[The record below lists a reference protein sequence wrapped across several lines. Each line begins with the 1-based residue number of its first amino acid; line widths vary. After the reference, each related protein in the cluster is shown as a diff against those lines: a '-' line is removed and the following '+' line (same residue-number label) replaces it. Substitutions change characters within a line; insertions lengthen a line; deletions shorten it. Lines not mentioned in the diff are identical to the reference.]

1 VEQFAL
7 IAQLQGAGLYCAS
20 ADRAYAKL
28 EALLIRK
35 RNDDVPGITG
45 FHAALAITFAL
56 GAHLAMA
63 EAPTVSGAAI
73 KAHTAFLSDDLLEG
87 REAGTRGYD
96 IAAAYVATQFALHGL
111 KPAGAS
117 SDFYQKVPL
126 RRRSLQPDGV
136 RFEVRAKGGAQ
147 LYENGKDIA
156 VDASATTLEEVI
168 EADVVFA
175 GWGIRA
181 PGLRHDDY
189 AGLNVKGKAVVILEG
204 APASF
209 PGALRAHYSWIQQKE
224 RMAAEAGAV
233 ALLTLKSPER
243 EQFSP
248 WERTRQARPLPA
260 FGWTDPVQRENG
272 PAIKATITLGPAV
285 ARSLFAQAGRN
296 IDEIYQQSTS
306 SPPRGFNLPASI
318 RLSRKSFH
326 EDSPSANVIGVLPGT
341 DARLKDEY
349 IAVVS
354 HLDAW
359 VGPKAGP
366 DTIYNGAVDNA
377 GGIAAML
384 EVARVLSAAGRA
396 KRSVLFFATAAEEKG
411 LLGSDYFVAHPLVPL
426 KNIVGVVSVDGLMA
440 FHDFAGIV
448 ALGAEHSTLGE
459 ISLAAARSIDAVHE
473 PDPIPG
479 RGNLALSDQYPFLR
493 VGIPVLFPN
502 PARGSSRGGGED
514 VAAWDDYESR
524 HYHQPSDDM
533 TLPLRWDV
541 AQRWAQYMYAVVAG
555 AANGPHRPLW
565 YEGDELAAVFA
576 PTAERA
582 KRP

>member
-1 VEQFAL
+1 MNAGEGASRVCKTKRSVRSRRYEDVL
-7 IAQLQGAGLYCAS
+7 DSIRLHAGL
-20 ADRAYAKL
+20 
-28 EALLIRK
+28 
-35 RNDDVPGITG
+35 
-45 FHAALAITFAL
+45 AIAFGL
-56 GAHLAMA
+56 GAQAVMA
-63 EAPTVSGAAI
+63 ESVTVSGAAI
-73 KAHTAFLSDDLLEG
+73 KAHTAFLADDVLGG
-87 REAGTRGYD
+87 REAGTKGYD
-96 IAAAYVATQFALHGL
+96 IAAAYVATQFALLGL
-111 KPAGAS
+111 KPGGQS
-117 SDFYQKVPL
+117 PDFYQKVPL

-136 RFEVRAKGGAQ
+136 RFELRTKNGAQ
-147 LYENGKDIA
+147 VYQNGLDIA
-156 VDASATTLEEVI
+156 VDASPHTLEEVI
-168 EADVVFA
+168 EAEVVFA
-175 GWGIRA
+175 GWGVRA

-260 FGWTDPVQRENG
+260 LGWTDPAHSASG
-272 PAIKATITLGPAV
+272 SMIKATITLGPEV
-285 ARSLFAQAGRN
+285 ARSLFAEAGRD
-296 IDEIYQQSTS
+296 IEKIYQQSTS
-306 SPPRGFNLPASI
+306 SPPRGFKLPASM
-318 RLSRKSFH
+318 RLSRRSLH
-326 EDSPSANVIGVLPGT
+326 EDSSTANVIGVLPGT
-341 DARLKDEY
+341 DARLNDEY
-349 IAVVS
+349 IVVAS
-354 HLDAW
+354 HLDSW
-359 VGPKAGP
+359 VGPKVEP

-384 EVARVLSAAGRA
+384 EVARVLSAGGGA

-426 KNIVGVVSVDGLMA
+426 NDIVAAISVDGLMA

-459 ISLAAARSIDAVHE
+459 ISLAAAGSIDAIHM

-502 PARGSSRGGGED
+502 PARGSSRDGSED
-514 VAAWDDYESR
+514 VATWDDYESR

-533 TLPLRWDV
+533 KLPLRWDV
-541 AQRWAQYMYAVVAG
+541 AQRWGQYIYAVVAG
-555 AANGPHRPLW
+555 AANAPRKPQW
-565 YEGDELAAVFA
+565 YEGDGLAAVFA
-576 PTAERA
+576 PTADRA

>member
-1 VEQFAL
+1 MQDWVHGSHEREGGVLDRGGLHAVL
-7 IAQLQGAGLYCAS
+7 TIAVGLSAQG
-20 ADRAYAKL
+20 
-28 EALLIRK
+28 
-35 RNDDVPGITG
+35 V
-45 FHAALAITFAL
+45 
-56 GAHLAMA
+56 MA
-63 EAPTVSGAAI
+63 ESATVSGAAI
-73 KAHTAFLSDDLLEG
+73 RAHTAFLSDDLLEG

-111 KPAGAS
+111 QPAGAS
-117 SDFYQKVPL
+117 SDYYQKVPL

-136 RFEVRAKGGAQ
+136 RFELRTNNRTQVYQ
-147 LYENGKDIA
+147 NGRDIA
-156 VDASATTLEEVI
+156 VDASPNALEEVI

-189 AGLNVKGKAVVILEG
+189 ARLNVKGKAVVILEG

-224 RMAAEAGAV
+224 RMAAEAGAI

-260 FGWTDPVQRENG
+260 FGWTDPAHSQSG
-272 PAIKATITLGPAV
+272 PIIKATVTLGPEV
-285 ARSLFAQAGRN
+285 ARALFARGGHN
-296 IDEIYQQSTS
+296 IDEIYEKSAS
-306 SPPRGFNLPASI
+306 SLPRGFNLPASI
-318 RLSRKSFH
+318 RLSRRSLH
-326 EDSPSANVIGVLPGT
+326 EDSSSANVIGVLPGT
-341 DARLKDEY
+341 DARLKNEY
-349 IAVVS
+349 VVVAS
-354 HLDAW
+354 HLHGW
-359 VGPKAGP
+359 VGPKVEP

-384 EVARVLSAAGRA
+384 EVARVLSASGGA
-396 KRSVLFFATAAEEKG
+396 KRSVVFFATAAEEKG

-426 KNIVGVVSVDGLMA
+426 NDIVAAISVDGLMA

-459 ISLAAARSIDAVHE
+459 ISLAAARSIDAVHM

-493 VGIPVLFPN
+493 LGIPVLFPN
-502 PARGSSRGGGED
+502 PARGQSRANGED
-514 VAAWDDYESR
+514 VATWDDYESR

-533 TLPLRWDV
+533 KLPLRWDV
-541 AQRWAQYMYAVVAG
+541 AQRWAQYIHAVVAG
-555 AANGPHRPLW
+555 AANVSQRPQW

-576 PTAERA
+576 PGADRAER
-582 KRP
+582 P

>member
-1 VEQFAL
+1 ML
-7 IAQLQGAGLYCAS
+7 YSAGL
-20 ADRAYAKL
+20 RA
-28 EALLIRK
+28 
-35 RNDDVPGITG
+35 V
-45 FHAALAITFAL
+45 LAIAL
-56 GAHLAMA
+56 GWGAQAVMVDA
-63 EAPTVSGAAI
+63 APVSGEAI

-96 IAAAYVATQFALHGL
+96 IAAAYVATQFALYGL
-111 KPAGAS
+111 KPAGANP
-117 SDFYQKVPL
+117 DFYQKVPL

-136 RFEVRAKGGAQ
+136 RFEMRTKSGAQ
-147 LYENGKDIA
+147 LYQNGRDIA
-156 VDASATTLEEVI
+156 VDASATTLDEVI

-189 AGLNVKGKAVVILEG
+189 AGLNVRGKAVVILEG

-224 RMAAEAGAV
+224 RMAAEAGAI

-260 FGWTDPVQRENG
+260 LGWTDPAQREHA
-272 PAIKATITLGPAV
+272 PTIKATITLGPEV
-285 ARSLFAQAGRN
+285 ARSLFAQGGRN
-296 IDEIYQQSTS
+296 VDEIYQQSIS

-318 RLSRKSFH
+318 RLARKSVH
-326 EDSPSANVIGVLPGT
+326 EDSSTSNVIGVLPGT
-341 DARLKDEY
+341 DASLKNEY
-349 IAVVS
+349 IVVAS

-384 EVARVLSAAGRA
+384 EVARVLSAAGGA

-426 KNIVGVVSVDGLMA
+426 HDIVGAISVDGLMA

-459 ISLAAARSIDAVHE
+459 ISLVAARSIGAVHE

-502 PARGSSRGGGED
+502 PARGSRRGGGED
-514 VAAWDDYESR
+514 VAAWDEYESR
-524 HYHQPSDDM
+524 HYHQPSDAM
-533 TLPLRWDV
+533 KLPLRWDV
-541 AQRWAQYMYAVVAG
+541 AERWGQYMYAVVAG
-555 AANGPHRPLW
+555 AANGSRRPLW
-565 YEGDELAAVFA
+565 YEADELAAVFA
-576 PTAERA
+576 PTAARV

>member
-1 VEQFAL
+1 MFA
-7 IAQLQGAGLYCAS
+7 I
-20 ADRAYAKL
+20 
-28 EALLIRK
+28 
-35 RNDDVPGITG
+35 V
-45 FHAALAITFAL
+45 L
-56 GAHLAMA
+56 GMVGSTAMA
-63 EAPTVSGAAI
+63 EAAMVSGEAI

-96 IAAAYVATQFALHGL
+96 IAAAYVATQFALYGL
-111 KPAGAS
+111 KPAGANT
-117 SDFYQKVPL
+117 DFYQRVPL

-136 RFEVRAKGGAQ
+136 RFEIRTKDGTTHYQ
-147 LYENGKDIA
+147 NGRDIA
-156 VDASATTLEEVI
+156 VDASPYTLAEDI
-168 EADVVFA
+168 EAEVVFA

-224 RMAAEAGAV
+224 RMAAQSGAI

-248 WERTRQARPLPA
+248 WERARQARPLPA
-260 FGWTDPVQRENG
+260 LGWRDPAQAANR
-272 PAIKATITLGPAV
+272 PTIKATITLGPQM
-285 ARSLFAQAGRN
+285 ARSLFAGAGRD

-306 SPPRGFNLPASI
+306 SPPRGFKLPASM
-318 RLSRKSFH
+318 RLSRRSVH
-326 EDSPSANVIGVLPGT
+326 EDLSSPNVIGVLPGT
-341 DARLKDEY
+341 DPKLKNEY
-349 IAVVS
+349 VVIAS

-359 VGPKAGP
+359 VGPKGNP

-384 EVARVLSAAGRA
+384 EVARLLSIGGGG

-411 LLGSDYFVAHPLVPL
+411 LLGADYFVAHPPIPL
-426 KNIVGVVSVDGLMA
+426 NEIVAAISVDGLMA

-459 ISLAAARSIDAVHE
+459 ISLAAARSIDAIHM
-473 PDPIPG
+473 PDPIPA

-493 VGIPVLFPN
+493 AGIPVLFPN
-502 PARGSSRGGGED
+502 PARGNSREGGDD

-533 TLPLRWDV
+533 KLPLRWDV
-541 AQRWAQYMYAVVAG
+541 AQRWGQYMYAVVAG
-555 AANGPHRPLW
+555 TANAPDRPRW
-565 YEGDELAAVFA
+565 YEADELAAVFA
-576 PTAERA
+576 PAAERA

>member
-1 VEQFAL
+1 MVDNPGLHAILAIAFVL
-7 IAQLQGAGLYCAS
+7 IAQA
-20 ADRAYAKL
+20 
-28 EALLIRK
+28 
-35 RNDDVPGITG
+35 V
-45 FHAALAITFAL
+45 
-56 GAHLAMA
+56 MA
-63 EAPTVSGAAI
+63 EAATVSGAAI

-87 REAGTRGYD
+87 REAGTKGYD
-96 IAAAYVATQFALHGL
+96 IAAAYVATQFALYGL
-111 KPAGAS
+111 KPARAS

-136 RFEVRAKGGAQ
+136 RFELRTKSGTQ
-147 LYENGKDIA
+147 LYQNGRDIA
-156 VDASATTLEEVI
+156 VDASPSTLEEVI
-168 EADVVFA
+168 DAEMVFV

-224 RMAAEAGAV
+224 RMAAAAGAV

-248 WERTRQARPLPA
+248 WERARQARPLPA
-260 FGWTDPVQRENG
+260 LGWTDRAPSVNG
-272 PAIKATITLGPAV
+272 PAIKATITLGPEV
-285 ARSLFAQAGRN
+285 ARSLFARAGHD

-306 SPPRGFNLPASI
+306 SPPRGFNLPASM
-318 RLSRKSFH
+318 RLSRRSVH
-326 EDSPSANVIGVLPGT
+326 EDSSTANVIGVLPGT
-341 DARLKDEY
+341 DARFKDEY
-349 IAVVS
+349 IVVAS

-359 VGPKAGP
+359 VGPKGGA

-384 EVARVLSAAGRA
+384 EVARVLSTGDGA

-411 LLGSDYFVAHPLVPL
+411 LFGSEYFVAHPLVPL
-426 KNIVGVVSVDGLMA
+426 DDIVAVISVDGLMA

-448 ALGAEHSTLGE
+448 ALGAEHSTLEE
-459 ISLAAARSIDAVHE
+459 ISLAAARSVDAIHM

-502 PARGSSRGGGED
+502 PARGNSRNGSED
-514 VAAWDDYESR
+514 VATWDDYESR

-533 TLPLRWDV
+533 KLPLRWDV
-541 AQRWAQYMYAVVAG
+541 AQRSGEYIYAVVAG
-555 AANGPHRPLW
+555 AANRPHRPRW

-576 PTAERA
+576 PTADRA

>member
-1 VEQFAL
+1 ML
-7 IAQLQGAGLYCAS
+7 
-20 ADRAYAKL
+20 DR
-28 EALLIRK
+28 IRL
-35 RNDDVPGITG
+35 PAI
-45 FHAALAITFAL
+45 LAITFGL
-56 GAHLAMA
+56 GAQAAIA
-63 EAPTVSGAAI
+63 EGLTVSGAAI

-96 IAAAYVATQFALHGL
+96 IAAGYVATQFALYGL
-111 KPAGAS
+111 KPVPGS
-117 SDFYQKVPL
+117 TDYFQKVPL

-136 RFEVRAKGGAQ
+136 RFELRTKNETQ
-147 LYENGKDIA
+147 LYRNGRDIA
-156 VDASATTLEEVI
+156 VDASASTLDEVI

-181 PGLRHDDY
+181 PGLKHDDF
-189 AGLNVKGKAVVILEG
+189 AGLDVKGKAVVILEG

-233 ALLTLKSPER
+233 ALLTLKTPER

-260 FGWTDPVQRENG
+260 LGWTDQAQLESR
-272 PAIKATITLGPAV
+272 ATIKAVVTLGPEL
-285 ARSLFAQAGRN
+285 ARSLFARAGR
-296 IDEIYQQSTS
+296 DLDKVYRQSIS
-306 SPPRGFNLPASI
+306 SPPRGFKLPASM

-326 EDSPSANVIGVLPGT
+326 EDSSSANVLGVLPGS

-349 IAVVS
+349 IVVAA

-359 VGPKAGP
+359 VGPKSGP

-377 GGIAAML
+377 GGVAAML
-384 EVARVLSAAGRA
+384 EVARVLSAAGGA

-411 LLGSDYFVAHPLVPL
+411 LLGSDYFVAHPPVPM
-426 KNIVGVVSVDGLMA
+426 NQIVAAISVDGLMA
-440 FHDFAGIV
+440 FHDFKGIV

-459 ISLAAARSIDAVHE
+459 ISLAAARSIDAVHM

-493 VGIPVLFPN
+493 MGIPVLFPN
-502 PARGSSRGGGED
+502 PARGSSRDGSED
-514 VAAWDDYESR
+514 VEAWDDYESH

-533 TLPLRWDV
+533 NLPLRWDV
-541 AQRWAQYMYAVVAG
+541 AERWGQYIYAVVAG
-555 AANGPHRPLW
+555 ASNTSHRPRW

-576 PTAERA
+576 PAAERA

>member
-1 VEQFAL
+1 MRHC
-7 IAQLQGAGLYCAS
+7 AGL
-20 ADRAYAKL
+20 
-28 EALLIRK
+28 
-35 RNDDVPGITG
+35 
-45 FHAALAITFAL
+45 HAVLAITLGL
-56 GAHLAMA
+56 GAQAVMA
-63 EAPTVSGAAI
+63 EAATVSGEAI
-73 KAHTAFLSDDLLEG
+73 KAHTAFLADDALGG

-96 IAAAYVATQFALHGL
+96 IAAAYVATQFELLGL

-136 RFEVRAKGGAQ
+136 RFEMRTKSGWQ
-147 LYENGKDIA
+147 LYQNGKDIA
-156 VDASATTLEEVI
+156 IDASANTRDEVF

-181 PGLRHDDY
+181 PGLRHDDF

-209 PGALRAHYSWIQQKE
+209 PGALRAHYSWVQQKE

-233 ALLTLKSPER
+233 ALLTLKTPER
-243 EQFSP
+243 ERFSP

-260 FGWTDPVQRENG
+260 FGWTDPAQRDNTSV
-272 PAIKATITLGPAV
+272 IKATITLGPEL

-296 IDEIYQQSTS
+296 LDDIYQQSNS
-306 SPPRGFNLPASI
+306 SSPRGFDLSASM
-318 RLSRKSFH
+318 RMARKSVH
-326 EDSPSANVIGVLPGT
+326 EDSPSSNVIGVLPGT
-341 DARLKDEY
+341 DAKLKDEY

-359 VGPKAGP
+359 VGPKTGP

-384 EVARVLSAAGRA
+384 EVARVLKAAGGA

-426 KNIVGVVSVDGLMA
+426 DKIVGVVSVDGLMA

-459 ISLAAARSIDAVHE
+459 VSLAAARSIGAVHE

-502 PARGSSRGGGED
+502 PARGSTRGGGED
-514 VAAWDDYESR
+514 VAAWDEYESR

-533 TLPLRWDV
+533 KLPLRWDV
-541 AQRWAQYMYAVVAG
+541 AQRWGQYMYAVVAG
-555 AANGPHRPLW
+555 AANESRRPLW

-576 PTAERA
+576 PTADRA

>member
-1 VEQFAL
+1 
-7 IAQLQGAGLYCAS
+7 
-20 ADRAYAKL
+20 
-28 EALLIRK
+28 
-35 RNDDVPGITG
+35 
-45 FHAALAITFAL
+45 
-56 GAHLAMA
+56 MA
-63 EAPTVSGAAI
+63 VSGAAI
-73 KAHTAFLSDDLLEG
+73 KAHTAFLADDLLEG

-111 KPAGAS
+111 KPAGAN

-136 RFEVRAKGGAQ
+136 RFEMRTKSGSQ
-147 LYENGKDIA
+147 LYQNGKDIA
-156 VDASATTLEEVI
+156 VDASAYTLDEVV

-181 PGLRHDDY
+181 PGLRHDDF

-204 APASF
+204 APANF

-233 ALLTLKSPER
+233 ALLTLKTPER
-243 EQFSP
+243 ERFSP
-248 WERTRQARPLPA
+248 WERARQARPLPA
-260 FGWTDPVQRENG
+260 FGWTDPAQRENTSL
-272 PAIKATITLGPAV
+272 IKATITLGPEV
-285 ARSLFAQAGRN
+285 ARSLFAQGGRN
-296 IDEIYQQSTS
+296 LDEIYEQSIS
-306 SPPRGFNLPASI
+306 SSPRGFDLPASI
-318 RLSRKSFH
+318 RLARRSVH
-326 EDSPSANVIGVLPGT
+326 EDTSSSNVIGVLPGT

-349 IAVVS
+349 IVVVS
-354 HLDAW
+354 HLDTW
-359 VGPKAGP
+359 VGPKTGP

-384 EVARVLSAAGRA
+384 EVARVLKAGGGA
-396 KRSVLFFATAAEEKG
+396 KRSVLFLATAAEEKG
-411 LLGSDYFVAHPLVPL
+411 LLGSDYFVARPLVPL
-426 KNIVGVVSVDGLMA
+426 DRIVGVVSVDGLMA

-459 ISLAAARSIDAVHE
+459 VSLAAARSIGAIHE

-514 VAAWDDYESR
+514 VAAWDEYESH

-541 AQRWAQYMYAVVAG
+541 AQRWGQYIYAVVAG
-555 AANGPHRPLW
+555 AANGSRRPLW

-576 PTAERA
+576 PTADRA
-582 KRP
+582 RRP